1 MDRIQQAEEAL
12 KEAEGKVKQRYRLG
26 YHIMPRAN
34 WINDPNGLIQ
44 FKGEYHV
51 FFQHHPYD
59 EHWGPMHWGHVKSKD
74 LIHWEHL
81 PVALAPGDEFD
92 QSGCFSGSAV
102 DDHGRLALIY
112 TGHNIIDQEKDLFYQ
127 TQNIAVSQD
136 GTVFEKLQENPVIT
150 EPPEDSA
157 RHFRDPKVWKHR
169 DVWYMVIG
177 NSSKEN
183 VGRVVLYRSPDLRD
197 WEYAGI
203 LAQSDVISVIC
214 GNVLISLN

>member
-112 TGHNIIDQEKDLFYQ
+112 T
-127 TQNIAVSQD
+127 
-136 GTVFEKLQENPVIT
+136 
-150 EPPEDSA
+150 
-157 RHFRDPKVWKHR
+157 
-169 DVWYMVIG
+169 
-177 NSSKEN
+177 
-183 VGRVVLYRSPDLRD
+183 YR
-197 WEYAGI
+197 
-203 LAQSDVISVIC
+203 
-214 GNVLISLN
+214 

>member
-1 MDRIQQAEEAL
+1 M
-12 KEAEGKVKQRYRLG
+12 G
-26 YHIMPRAN
+26 
-34 WINDPNGLIQ
+34 
-44 FKGEYHV
+44 
-51 FFQHHPYD
+51 
-59 EHWGPMHWGHVKSKD
+59 
-74 LIHWEHL
+74 
-81 PVALAPGDEFD
+81 APAGCLSSGDEFD

-136 GTVFEKLQENPVIT
+136 GTVFEKLQENPVIA

-177 NSSKEN
+177 NSSKKT
-183 VGRVVLYRSPDLRD
+183 
-197 WEYAGI
+197 
-203 LAQSDVISVIC
+203 SDGSFYTVHLICVI
-214 GNVLISLN
+214 GNTRGSRPK